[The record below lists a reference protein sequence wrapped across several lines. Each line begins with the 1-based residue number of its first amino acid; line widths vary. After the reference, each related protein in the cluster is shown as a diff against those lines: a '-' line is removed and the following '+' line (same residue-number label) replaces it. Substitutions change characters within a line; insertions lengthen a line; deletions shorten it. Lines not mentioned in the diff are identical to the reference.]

1 MKICTARP
9 RRKAPT
15 SASRWGRGC
24 GEGETYEDCIALVFE
39 SGLDVRGGGV
49 EVLQDVC
56 AFDVLERY
64 VEGFELQRGG
74 VFWPLLD
81 DGDDVGHAERDELL
95 LIDGG
100 V

>member
-1 MKICTARP
+1 M
-9 RRKAPT
+9 
-15 SASRWGRGC
+15 
-24 GEGETYEDCIALVFE
+24 
-39 SGLDVRGGGV
+39 
-49 EVLQDVC
+49 LQDVC

-64 VEGFELQRGG
+64 VEGFQLQRGW

-81 DGDDVGHAERDELL
+81 DGDDVGHAERGELL